1 MEKNNGNGVISVEVQ
16 LYLENSQL
24 ANKIEKAVTF
34 FFNSN
39 DEEFRFND
47 IEHKGTR
54 DLIYYLTFHGYG
66 DDASKIADDVHRF
79 LAAFIDEFYD
89 EDLEDDWMNEIDSDE
104 LPIIQKYEV
113 LPAKKDL

>member
-1 MEKNNGNGVISVEVQ
+1 MEKNNGNGSISVEVQ

-24 ANKIEKAVTF
+24 ANKIEKAITF
-34 FFNSN
+34 FSNSN
-39 DEEFRFND
+39 NEEFGFNG

-54 DLIYYLTFHGYG
+54 DLIYYLTFHGCG
-66 DDASKIADDVHRF
+66 DARKIADDVHRF
-79 LAAFIDEFYD
+79 LSAFIDEFYD

-113 LPAKKDL
+113 LPARKDF